1 MGMDAE
7 VIAIGPFSEAA
18 TAFLTYPAD
27 NYSAARP
34 GTTIVDKVFCVE
46 SGSTSESCELARLV
60 GVEAWDFN
68 THELDPSK
76 ADLAGLAERFDGVAR
91 FVGLAAAGFRFY
103 YLPNG

>member
-18 TAFLTYPAD
+18 VSFLTYPAEVYA
-27 NYSAARP
+27 NTRP
-34 GTTIVDKVFCVE
+34 GTTILDKVFTVE
-46 SGSTSESCELARLV
+46 SGDSDESRELARLV
-60 GVEAWDFN
+60 GAEVWDFN

-76 ADLAGLAERFDGVAR
+76 VDLAGLAERFDGVER